1 MRQVRVGAL
10 AYEGPADLV
19 RMVGEDAF
27 MFGSDWP
34 HAEGIAKPYDDYA
47 VAVSS
52 LTDAARSKVMADNVS
67 WLLRV

>member
-19 RMVGEDAF
+19 RMVGEDTF